1 MPLARV
7 TCRAQVG
14 LTAPRV
20 DVEVHLGAG
29 LPCFNIVG
37 LPATEVKESKERVR
51 AALLNSGFEFPAG
64 RITVNL
70 APAEL
75 PKDGGRFDLAIAVG
89 ILIAGGQVQPT
100 ENLEALEFLGELG
113 LAGDLRAVRGALPAA
128 AAAAAAGHRVV
139 LPQHNA
145 AELRWLPGVPAAVA
159 TDLREVG
166 AWLQG
171 RAPAAPTDLR
181 RDPAIIEPSVIEPS
195 VIEPLAIDTSL
206 LLADVCGQA
215 LGKSALEVAAA
226 GGHSLLLVGPP
237 GCGKSML
244 AERLPGLLPPPTAT
258 EAVEIA
264 MIASLHAAAPVGNV
278 TMATLGRLPTR
289 PFRRPHHTA
298 SASAIIGGGPGA
310 MPGEITLAHHGV
322 LFLDEL
328 PEFDRRVLEALREPL
343 ETGQVSVTR
352 VNAQADYPA
361 GFQLIA
367 AMNPCP
373 CGYHGSD
380 PVRCRCKPPVIE
392 RYRGRLSGPLLD
404 RLDLRVALE
413 AVGGADLAEHRR
425 RHDRRTDLAIEQ
437 STRERIVT
445 ARTRQLTR
453 QGCLNAR
460 LSAPRLTTTLELTR
474 GARRFLLESSRIQ
487 ASSLRS
493 QDRLLRI
500 ARSVADLRDAT
511 AIDVADLQQ
520 ALSLRLAF
528 DAAPTERV
536 TGPW

>member
-51 AALLNSGFEFPAG
+51 AALVNSGFEFPAG

-70 APAEL
+70 APADL

-89 ILIAGGQVQPT
+89 ILVAGGQIQPR
-100 ENLEALEFLGELG
+100 EDLQSLEFLGELG
-113 LAGDLRAVRGALPAA
+113 LAGDLRAVRGALTAAGAA
-128 AAAAAAGHRVV
+128 AAEGHRVV

-145 AELRWLPGVPAAVA
+145 AELRWLPGVSAAVA
-159 TDLREVG
+159 ADLLEVS

-171 RAPAAPTDLR
+171 RSGVAAAKVPESVLLGEPVHHETALR
-181 RDPAIIEPSVIEPS
+181 
-195 VIEPLAIDTSL
+195 LT
-206 LLADVCGQA
+206 DVCGQPR
-215 LGKSALEVAAA
+215 GKFALEVAAV

-244 AERLPGLLPPPTAT
+244 AERLPGLLPPPTLA
-258 EAVEIA
+258 EGLEIA
-264 MIASLHAAAPVGNV
+264 MIASLSAAAPAGNAANAMSGV
-278 TMATLGRLPTR
+278 PVR

-310 MPGEITLAHHGV
+310 TPGEITLAHHGV

-352 VNAQADYPA
+352 VSAQADYPA
-361 GFQLIA
+361 GFQLVA

-373 CGYHGSD
+373 CGYFGA
-380 PVRCRCKPPVIE
+380 PGARCHCKPPVIE
-392 RYRGRLSGPLLD
+392 RYRHRLSGPLLD

-413 AVGGADLAEHRR
+413 AVSAADLAEHRSR
-425 RHDRRTDLAIEQ
+425 DDRDAGLAAERL
-437 STRERIVT
+437 TRERIAA
-445 ARTRQLTR
+445 ARARQLDR

-460 LSAPRLTTTLELTR
+460 VSAPQLAVTTRLSR
-474 GARRFLLESSRIQ
+474 GAQRFLLGSNQLRD
-487 ASSLRS
+487 SSLRA
-493 QDRLLRI
+493 QDRLLRV
-500 ARSVADLRDAT
+500 ARSIADLRDSAEIE
-511 AIDVADLQQ
+511 AGDLEQ
-520 ALSLRLAF
+520 ALSLRRALAR
-528 DAAPTERV
+528 PSIEPV

>member
-1 MPLARV
+1 MPIARV

-14 LTAPRV
+14 LSAPRV

-51 AALLNSGFEFPAG
+51 AALANSGFEFPAG

-70 APAEL
+70 APADL

-89 ILIAGGQVQPT
+89 ILLAGGQIRPT
-100 ENLEALEFLGELG
+100 ADLEALEFLGELG

-139 LPQHNA
+139 LPQQNA
-145 AELRWLPGVPAAVA
+145 AELRWLPGVSAAIA
-159 TDLREVG
+159 TDLLGVS

-171 RAPAAPTDLR
+171 ADGA
-181 RDPAIIEPSVIEPS
+181 DPPEALPSSLEPEVADP
-195 VIEPLAIDTSL
+195 DTAL
-206 LLADVCGQA
+206 TLADVCGQSR
-215 LGKSALEVAAA
+215 GKFALEVAAA

-244 AERLPGLLPPPTAT
+244 AERLPGLLPPLTMS
-258 EAVEIA
+258 EALEIA
-264 MIASLHAAAPVGNV
+264 MIASLNPGASPSNTG
-278 TMATLGRLPTR
+278 GSPTR

-298 SASAIIGGGPGA
+298 SANALIGGGPGA
-310 MPGEITLAHHGV
+310 TPGEITLAHHGV

-352 VNAQADYPA
+352 VSAQADYPA

-373 CGYHGSD
+373 CGYHGSLNA
-380 PVRCRCKPPVIE
+380 RCTCKEPMIE

-404 RLDLRVALE
+404 RLDLRVTLE

-425 RHDRRTDLAIEQ
+425 RQDRRAALAAQ
-437 STRERIVT
+437 RSTGERIAA
-445 ARTRQLTR
+445 ARHRQLDR

-460 LSAPRLTTTLELTR
+460 LAAPRLASLIALGR
-474 GARRFLLESSRIQ
+474 SAQRFLLESRQIQ
-487 ASSLRS
+487 TASLRS
-493 QDRLLRI
+493 QDRLLRV
-500 ARSVADLRDAT
+500 ARSIADLRGEPHIEAE
-511 AIDVADLQQ
+511 DLAE
-520 ALSLRLAF
+520 ALSLRLALE
-528 DAAPTERV
+528 APRPAPEPSRRGAVNRRSATA
-536 TGPW
+536 P

>member
-1 MPLARV
+1 MPLARI

-51 AALLNSGFEFPAG
+51 AALVNSGFEFPAG

-70 APAEL
+70 APADL

-89 ILIAGGQVQPT
+89 MLIAGGQIRPT
-100 ENLEALEFLGELG
+100 EDLDSLEFLGELG

-145 AELRWLPGVPAAVA
+145 AELRWLPGVSAAIA
-159 TDLREVG
+159 ADLLEVI

-171 RAPAAPTDLR
+171 GVPNPKVVLPRDMPAAEASGREAT
-181 RDPAIIEPSVIEPS
+181 V
-195 VIEPLAIDTSL
+195 
-206 LLADVCGQA
+206 LLADVCGQSA
-215 LGKSALEVAAA
+215 GKVALEVAAA
-226 GGHSLLLVGPP
+226 GGHSMLLVGPP

-244 AERLPGLLPPPTAT
+244 AERLPGLLPPPSLA
-258 EAVEIA
+258 EALEIA
-264 MIASLHAAAPVGNV
+264 MIASLNTTASANPTTTAASGD
-278 TMATLGRLPTR
+278 LPRR

-310 MPGEITLAHHGV
+310 SPGEITLAHHGI

-352 VNAQADYPA
+352 ANAQADYPA

-373 CGYHGSD
+373 CGYHGTRSA
-380 PVRCRCKPPVIE
+380 RCHCKPPLIE
-392 RYRGRLSGPLLD
+392 RYRSRLSGPLLD

-413 AVGGADLAEHRR
+413 AVGGADLAEHRLR
-425 RHDRRTDLAIEQ
+425 QGHREALAAEQ
-437 STRERIVT
+437 STRERIAA
-445 ARTRQLTR
+445 ARACQLER

-460 LSAPRLTTTLELTR
+460 LSAPRLAATVR
-474 GARRFLLESSRIQ
+474 MARRAQRYLLTSPQIR
-487 ASSLRS
+487 AVSLRS

-500 ARSVADLRDAT
+500 ARSVADLRA
-511 AIDVADLQQ
+511 AAEIEVEDLTQ
-520 ALSLRLAF
+520 ALALRLAF
-528 DAAPTERV
+528 AEAPTERSIG
-536 TGPW
+536 TS